1 MINTTPL
8 RIHTKMIEYTK
19 HLLVRYCGCYIN
31 MGISEIHIIFDDAG
45 RFGLNPKLIEQARRD
60 A

>member
-45 RFGLNPKLIEQARRD
+45 RFGPNPKREEMQECPL
-60 A
+60 